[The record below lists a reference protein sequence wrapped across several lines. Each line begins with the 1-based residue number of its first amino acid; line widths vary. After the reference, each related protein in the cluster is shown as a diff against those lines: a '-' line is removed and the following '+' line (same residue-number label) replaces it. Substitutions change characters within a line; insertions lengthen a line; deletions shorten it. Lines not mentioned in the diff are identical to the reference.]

1 MLQHGAHVETAR
13 VLPTD
18 LLVHIAHWPCRVF
31 IYAVLQCCRAVACLK
46 LVIVNAPMALMSFNQ
61 IDMTM
66 CKYRTPEAIL
76 SL

>member
-18 LLVHIAHWPCRVF
+18 LLVHIAHWPCRVHIHAIF
-31 IYAVLQCCRAVACLK
+31 LCCRGVACCK
-46 LVIVNAPMALMSFNQ
+46 LVMRNAPMALMSFNQ
-61 IDMTM
+61 IDVIM
-66 CKYRTPEAIL
+66 CTYRTPEAIL